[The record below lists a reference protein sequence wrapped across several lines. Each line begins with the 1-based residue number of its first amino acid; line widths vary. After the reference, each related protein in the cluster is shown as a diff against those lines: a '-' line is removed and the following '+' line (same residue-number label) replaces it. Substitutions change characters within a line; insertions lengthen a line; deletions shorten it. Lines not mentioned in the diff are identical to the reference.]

1 MTIAKTSI
9 FEVAPNHSTVRQR
22 LSLGE
27 GSAQRPGLCFP
38 FGGPKVSEAQGT
50 IHFAEKSTF
59 ATFEANYENLRKQD
73 CPYYWR

>member
-1 MTIAKTSI
+1 MTMAKTSI

-38 FGGPKVSEAQGT
+38 FGGDLESRWHSLIDDPR
-50 IHFAEKSTF
+50 FKS
-59 ATFEANYENLRKQD
+59 
-73 CPYYWR
+73 